1 MADNLVTCK
10 VCGRQFDPTKERN
23 LYDQSDHSYTCTFC
37 LSGTPASGLPARKP
51 RGKTG
56 TVLRIVFGLL
66 FIMTGFNSMKDGDDI
81 WISMLVVGAI
91 LLIWQ
96 FWPNI
101 IGLIRGKKNR
111 EAARKQAEAV
121 RQRQEEARLRELN
134 RKRECPHCGATTS
147 GPVCE
152 YCGMSLED

>member
-10 VCGRQFDPTKERN
+10 VCGRRFDPTKERN
-23 LYDQSDHSYTCTFC
+23 LYDQGDHSYTCTFC
-37 LSGTPASGLPARKP
+37 LSGSPASGLPARKP

-56 TVLRIVFGLL
+56 TILRIVFGVM
-66 FIMTGFNSMKDGDDI
+66 FILAAFGATDEGDST
-81 WISMLVVGAI
+81 WITCLVIGAA

-96 FWPNI
+96 FWPSI
-101 IGLIRGKKNR
+101 TDLIRGKKNR

-121 RQRQEEARLRELN
+121 LQRQEEARLRELN